1 MVLRV
6 LPLSRGCCVRY
17 LFVAVAV
24 CGTKTKCSTSFVER
38 KPTLKQNGRM
48 FVLNLPASVFLLHSA
63 VNRWLIA
70 SLPIEDDS
78 LPTCLWLV
86 YCSILLT
93 LTAGVLV
100 SGIDESRKQRFS
112 LHYFWL
118 SMISFC

>member
-1 MVLRV
+1 
-6 LPLSRGCCVRY
+6 
-17 LFVAVAV
+17 
-24 CGTKTKCSTSFVER
+24 
-38 KPTLKQNGRM
+38 M

-100 SGIDESRKQRFS
+100 SGIDESRK
-112 LHYFWL
+112 
-118 SMISFC
+118 